1 MKRGIV
7 WALVGLGL
15 FACSGAGDVP
25 TNDAG
30 TSTDASADL
39 DTSLPT
45 NDAASPVDSGAT
57 DARPED
63 AAKDASLDATT
74 DAADSAD
81 AADAA
86 PPPMP
91 AVQYIGRWDLSGAEA
106 VAAYPASRM
115 VVKFRG
121 TGAEVTARDSFNET
135 WLEVSVDG
143 QAPTSVRVQGA
154 QARTLVLAENL
165 PMGDHTVEV
174 YKRTEAFSGVLR
186 LSGITFPNGGTLL
199 PPPPRKARRIEI
211 IGNSTLSGYG
221 VEGNRGDAACSTNA
235 VHNARR
241 SLIQLLATALDAED
255 YAPTVSGTGVLYNE
269 TPTDTNLIHV
279 TYPRTL
285 PRAATP
291 TWDFTSWQPH
301 VVVIMV
307 GGTDLSNPS
316 VDPPPTQAAFAT
328 AYAQFL
334 QTVRS
339 KNPNALIVA
348 ATSPTTSNFYPTND
362 INGQPY
368 MARTKMIGGIAD
380 AVAARVAA
388 GDTKVKTFTFM
399 PASDTELGACQYHPT
414 FALYQRMTAELA
426 PFIRTELGW

>member
-1 MKRGIV
+1 
-7 WALVGLGL
+7 
-15 FACSGAGDVP
+15 
-25 TNDAG
+25 
-30 TSTDASADL
+30 
-39 DTSLPT
+39 
-45 NDAASPVDSGAT
+45 
-57 DARPED
+57 
-63 AAKDASLDATT
+63 
-74 DAADSAD
+74 
-81 AADAA
+81 
-86 PPPMP
+86 
-91 AVQYIGRWDLSGAEA
+91 
-106 VAAYPASRM
+106 
-115 VVKFRG
+115 
-121 TGAEVTARDSFNET
+121 
-135 WLEVSVDG
+135 
-143 QAPTSVRVQGA
+143 
-154 QARTLVLAENL
+154 LVLAENL
-165 PMGDHTVEV
+165 AMGDHTVEV

-186 LSGITFPNGGTLL
+186 LSGITFPNGGALL

-285 PRAATP
+285 PRAAMP
-291 TWDFTSWQPH
+291 MWDFTTWQPH

-316 VDPPPTQAAFAT
+316 VDPPPSQATFAT

-362 INGQPY
+362 VNGQPY

-399 PASDTELGACQYHPT
+399 PASDAELGACQYHPT
-414 FALYQRMTAELA
+414 FALYQRMTAEIA